1 MKANK
6 NPSRSKR
13 TSNCDFPVLQSNDRR
28 HQLECDGWREKITLN
43 QQATGVALFFGGE
56 LSSRKVPIY
65 LANATGARLC
75 SVFGSDAGFIDF
87 NETHEDTLA
96 HVRAL
101 GTIDSGTGSFL
112 DTYLLDLGG
121 DFLISYSFIATSEEG
136 VRYHGS
142 ASIQRPPDDGWI
154 ALENWAPIQV

>member
-6 NPSRSKR
+6 NPSGSKKR
-13 TSNCDFPVLQSNDRR
+13 TSNCDFPALQSNDRR
-28 HQLECDGWREKITLN
+28 HQLEYDGWREKITLD
-43 QQATGVALFFGGE
+43 QQATGVALFFDGE
-56 LSSRKVPIY
+56 LSSRKIPIY

-75 SVFGSDAGFIDF
+75 SVFASDAGFINF

-112 DTYLLDLGG
+112 DTYLVELGG
-121 DFLISYSFIATSEEG
+121 DFLISYTIIATSEEG
-136 VRYHGS
+136 VRYCGS
-142 ASIQRPPDDGWI
+142 ASILRAPDDGWI
-154 ALENWAPIQV
+154 AFENWAPI